1 MAGRE
6 APDLAVIVAFG
17 GRGPA
22 VRIDG
27 GQGDSYLAD
36 DVVLK
41 RIDDAETAAWTAGVL
56 TGVREDGFR
65 IARPVRTDTGAW
77 VRDGWSAF
85 ERVQGEHRLRGGPW
99 PEVVDLSD
107 RFHHALRQVERP
119 PFLDHRDN
127 VFAAADRIAWGERA
141 FDAPEPLKATF
152 SRLEQLARP
161 VTLPDQV
168 VHADLAGNLLF
179 ADGMAPAVID
189 FSPYWRPAAYATAQV
204 VVDAVLWYD
213 AGLDLTA
220 HAADIP
226 QLEQVVVRA
235 LRFRLAIHGL
245 QVREPAPGLRWQ
257 HEQVRR
263 DLDRADLLIRWLSER
278 LPQG

>member
-1 MAGRE
+1 M
-6 APDLAVIVAFG
+6 AVIVAFG

-27 GQGDSYLAD
+27 GQGHSYLAG

-41 RIDDAETAAWTAGVL
+41 RIDDAETAAWTAGAL
-56 TGVREDGFR
+56 TRVREDGFR
-65 IARPVRTDTGAW
+65 VARPVRADTGAW

-99 PEVVDLSD
+99 PEVVDLCD
-107 RFHHALRQVERP
+107 RFHRALRQVERP
-119 PFLDHRDN
+119 PFLDRRDG
-127 VFAAADRIAWGERA
+127 VFAVADRIAWGERA
-141 FDAPEPLKATF
+141 FDAPEPLTATI
-152 SRLEQLARP
+152 SRLQRLTRP

-179 ADGMAPAVID
+179 ADDMAPAVID
-189 FSPYWRPAAYATAQV
+189 FSPYWRPAGYATAQV
-204 VVDAVLWYD
+204 VVDAVLWYG
-213 AGLDLTA
+213 AGVDLAA
-220 HAADIP
+220 HAAHIP
-226 QLEQVVVRA
+226 QLEQMVARA
-235 LRFRLAIHGL
+235 LLFRLAIHGL

-263 DLDRADLLIRWLSER
+263 DLDRADLLVRWLTER